1 MSEPEIPIPTVKCD
15 KCGLR
20 VPKETESR
28 TYHLSLRQR
37 SNNKEKNAM
46 LKQAETIVLCADC
59 DAVRDTNLVKYVS
72 ETEG

>member
-1 MSEPEIPIPTVKCD
+1 MSEPEIPTVKCD

-20 VPKETESR
+20 VPKETDSR

-46 LKQAETIVLCADC
+46 LTQAETVILCANC
-59 DAVRDTNLVKYVS
+59 DSLRDTNVVKYVS
-72 ETEG
+72 ESE